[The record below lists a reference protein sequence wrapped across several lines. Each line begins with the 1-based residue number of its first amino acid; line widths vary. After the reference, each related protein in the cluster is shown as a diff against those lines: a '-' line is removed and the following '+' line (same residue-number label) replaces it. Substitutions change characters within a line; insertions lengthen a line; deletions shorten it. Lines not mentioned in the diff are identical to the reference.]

1 VIYLESGAL
10 VKLIREEDESA
21 ALQAWLDERADE
33 VMVTSELARAEVLRV
48 TRRNNHT
55 ERGELIDAGK
65 LSADLDEA
73 AAVLEAVTQ
82 VVVDRKV
89 LDRAGALEAPMVRT
103 LDAIHLATALDLEA
117 SAIEFVTYDRR
128 LATLAQA
135 VGFEVASPL

>member
-1 VIYLESGAL
+1 VIYLDSCAL

-48 TRRNNHT
+48 IRRSNHS
-55 ERGELIDAGK
+55 EQGELIDAGK

-73 AAVLEAVTQ
+73 AAVLDAVTQ
-82 VVVDRKV
+82 LVVDRKV

-103 LDAIHLATALDLEA
+103 LDAIHLATALDLRA
-117 SAIEFVTYDRR
+117 STLEFVTYDRR
-128 LATLAQA
+128 LAAVVRQA
-135 VGFEVASPL
+135 GLVVVSPG

>member
-1 VIYLESGAL
+1 VIYLDSCAL

-48 TRRNNHT
+48 IRRNNHS

-73 AAVLEAVTQ
+73 AGVLEAVTQ

-89 LDRAGALEAPMVRT
+89 LDRAGALGAPMVRT
-103 LDAIHLATALDLEA
+103 LDVIHLATALDLQA
-117 SAIEFVTYDRR
+117 STIEFVTYDRR
-128 LATLAQA
+128 LAAVVRQA
-135 VGFEVASPL
+135 GLVAVSPG

>member
-1 VIYLESGAL
+1 VIYLDSCAL

-48 TRRNNHT
+48 IRRNNHS

-73 AAVLEAVTQ
+73 AGVLEAVTQ

-89 LDRAGALEAPMVRT
+89 LDRAGALGAPMVRT
-103 LDAIHLATALDLEA
+103 LDAIHLATALDLQA
-117 SAIEFVTYDRR
+117 STIEFVTYDRR
-128 LATLAQA
+128 LAAVVRQA
-135 VGFEVASPL
+135 GLVAVSPG